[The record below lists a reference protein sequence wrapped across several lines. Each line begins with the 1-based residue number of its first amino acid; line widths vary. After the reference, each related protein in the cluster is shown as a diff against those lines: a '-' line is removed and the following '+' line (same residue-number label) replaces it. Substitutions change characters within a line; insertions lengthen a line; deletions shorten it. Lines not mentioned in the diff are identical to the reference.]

1 MILEVSLYVRMA
13 HKFPIFFFAD
23 DNLIFCRA
31 KMGDMQAIQSIFFQY
46 EKVSRQ
52 QVNGLETNLFFG
64 KLIPDSTKNALKTL

>member
-1 MILEVSLYVRMA
+1 
-13 HKFPIFFFAD
+13 
-23 DNLIFCRA
+23 
-31 KMGDMQAIQSIFFQY
+31 MGDMQAIQSIFFQY